1 MSKEFYKFV
10 FSTFLLPHRY
20 DIHMSSYEH
29 VYMCVKAVFHISID
43 QCLVECDVTQSFLD
57 YYKSN
62 AFCMTY

>member
-43 QCLVECDVTQSFLD
+43 QCLVEYDVT
-57 YYKSN
+57 
-62 AFCMTY
+62 